1 MLPRSTYVVCTAKC
15 SLAQILAGKIQV
27 EDWLMGVGT
36 TYLSRC
42 KSKESKQ
49 ITMASLLCDVH
60 FWTIREDVVP
70 KDTDQSTFKYY
81 DKNQHKSML
90 ERPYGQDKLTFSQ
103 GRGQMSL
110 IESKRLKSSL
120 KEFDEILAEHS
131 VIFSAWRTPSFY
143 QVIEYF
149 FGCRTGGSRKNLV
162 GQVLR
167 PTSTR

>member
-1 MLPRSTYVVCTAKC
+1 M
-15 SLAQILAGKIQV
+15 
-27 EDWLMGVGT
+27 
-36 TYLSRC
+36 
-42 KSKESKQ
+42 
-49 ITMASLLCDVH
+49 TMASLLCDVH

-120 KEFDEILAEHS
+120 KEFDEIMAEHS

-143 QVIEYF
+143 QVIKYLCLMQGRWKSPE
-149 FGCRTGGSRKNLV
+149 FGWA
-162 GQVLR
+162 
-167 PTSTR
+167 STI

>member
-1 MLPRSTYVVCTAKC
+1 
-15 SLAQILAGKIQV
+15 
-27 EDWLMGVGT
+27 
-36 TYLSRC
+36 
-42 KSKESKQ
+42 
-49 ITMASLLCDVH
+49 MASLLCDVH

-143 QVIEYF
+143 QVIKYL
-149 FGCRTGGSRKNLV
+149 CLMQSW
-162 GQVLR
+162 
-167 PTSTR
+167 